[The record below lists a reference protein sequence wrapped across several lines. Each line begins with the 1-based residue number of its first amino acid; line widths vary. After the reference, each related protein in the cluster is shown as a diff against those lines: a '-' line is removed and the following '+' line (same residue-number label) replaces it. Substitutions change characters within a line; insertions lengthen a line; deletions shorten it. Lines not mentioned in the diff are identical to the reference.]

1 MRQFVR
7 YLEVGAVATVVHY
20 ALLIGSVEA
29 AHWPAWVAS
38 GFGASIGA
46 QVAYLG
52 NRWFT
57 FGCRSGISVSWLR
70 FQVLALA
77 GALLGMGIV
86 AVVVWAGIYYVLGQ
100 ILATT
105 LVVVMTFALNRAW
118 TFR

>member
-7 YLEVGAVATVVHY
+7 YLQVGTVATVVHY
-20 ALLIGSVEA
+20 AFLIGAVEA

-38 GFGASIGA
+38 GCGATIGA

-57 FGCRSGISVSWLR
+57 FVYRSGIGVSWLR
-70 FQVLALA
+70 FQLLALA
-77 GALLGMGIV
+77 GAVFGMGII
-86 AVVVWAGIYYVLGQ
+86 AGVVRAGIHYVLGQ

-105 LVVVMTFALNRAW
+105 LVVVMSFALNRAW